1 MRIRKDPEIRKKEL
15 LDAAVE
21 LFSSVGYEKTMVADI
36 VKRAGVAKGTF
47 FYYFPTKEA
56 VLEAICMQW
65 ANEFA
70 TAFCLHTTNY
80 SSLDKMNAFLFD
92 LMQPSEID
100 NLLDQLWDGKQFEVF
115 FKVWQKQVE
124 EVFNPLLFAMIEEGN
139 KEKTM
144 RVIAIEASLAFF
156 WSTLECLWE
165 ALYLKNPASMIE
177 NKIKIAE
184 FMLEQLLGIE
194 KGRIKIWRPKLI
206 G

>member
-15 LDAAVE
+15 LDAALE
-21 LFSSVGYEKTMVADI
+21 LFSSVGYEKTMVVDI

-70 TAFCLHTTNY
+70 TAFYLHTMNY
-80 SSLDKMNAFLFD
+80 SSLDKINAFLFD
-92 LMQPSEID
+92 LMQPSAID
-100 NLLDQLWDGKQFEVF
+100 NLLDQLWDRGQFEIF

-144 RVIAIEASLAFF
+144 RVIAIEESLAFF

-165 ALYLKNPASMIE
+165 ALYLKNSAIMIE
-177 NKIKIAE
+177 HKIKIAE

-194 KGRIKIWRPKLI
+194 KGRIKIWRTKLI